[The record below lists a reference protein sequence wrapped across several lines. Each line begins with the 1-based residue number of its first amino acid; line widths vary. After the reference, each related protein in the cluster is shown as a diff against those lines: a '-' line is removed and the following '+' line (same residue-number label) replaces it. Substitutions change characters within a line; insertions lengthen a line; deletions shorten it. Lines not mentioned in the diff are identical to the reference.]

1 MAISIGMA
9 AASTAT
15 TALTGGTF
23 IGGFLVASGTGT
35 LLTHFLVST
44 ALGAALNALSPKRSL
59 SVGESGYNVTQTG
72 TALDHQVIYG
82 RVKIA
87 GVRAFDGTT
96 GTQNKYL
103 HRVLMFAGHEIDA
116 FETFYVND
124 EALTLDGSGEVTA
137 PAKYVGKIRIKEH
150 LGTSDQVAD
159 SDLVSEVADW
169 TADHRL
175 RGIAYIYARLSFDG
189 DAFPNGVPEITAL
202 IRGKKVYDPRTSTTA
217 WSDNSALCIRD
228 YIASTNY
235 GLGEASTNI
244 DDTQVTTA
252 ANVCDLTDTPDSS
265 TRYTCNGAF
274 TTAAT
279 PYDTFNKLLTSMGG
293 MAWYAQGKWRMRAAT
308 WNATV
313 LDMDED
319 DLRSNITI
327 QTRHSRRDNFNI
339 VRGKF
344 RGSESNWQITDYPE
358 VKNAAFLTADGGQE
372 AAADVDLPFTDTAA
386 EARRI
391 ANIVLERNRQQLTV
405 RAAFGMR
412 AFQVQVGDNIRL
424 TNTRFG
430 WANKEFE
437 VVEWTFGLV
446 GKYDLQVN
454 MTLRETAESA
464 FDDISDGVVYEQ
476 DNTALLSP
484 FDVPSVGLTI
494 TAESTVIREKLLNSI
509 SIEVT
514 ALESER
520 VDYVEVEYK
529 ASADTDY
536 IKAGVGEIGKFK
548 VLDVSPGDYDI
559 RARAINTFGVK
570 GDWAYALDREIDSLA
585 AAPEDVTGLA
595 RELSGG
601 TVFLTWNAV
610 SDLDLSYYEIRHN
623 ALTSGATWGTST
635 VAVSRVGRPSTSVT
649 LPARSGTF
657 LIKAWDKSG
666 NPSDTAGTVV
676 VLPADL
682 PSLGTT
688 DEQVEDPTF
697 SGTKTNVAVDTS
709 PTPDEL
715 IISDRSAAS
724 PSGTYEFSNYIDTGS
739 ARTARVTGIVTFNRH
754 FDNAGDWDSIPG
766 DWDTWPGN
774 WDTWTDEQ
782 TAFGDISVSV
792 EVAATDDDPAGSPTW
807 GAWQAANGGEISG
820 RAFKFRA
827 LLDATTTGASP
838 SIETLKATVEY

>member
-1 MAISIGMA
+1 MA
-9 AASTAT
+9 T
-15 TALTGGTF
+15 
-23 IGGFLVASGTGT
+23 
-35 LLTHFLVST
+35 
-44 ALGAALNALSPKRSL
+44 P
-59 SVGESGYNVTQTG
+59 GYNVTQTG

-87 GVRAFDGTT
+87 GVRAFDSAT
-96 GTQNKYL
+96 GAQNKYL

-159 SDLVSEVADW
+159 TDLVSEVSDW

-175 RGIAYIYARLSFDG
+175 RGIAYIYVRLGFDG

-202 IRGKKVYDPRTSTTA
+202 IRGKKVYDPRTTLTA
-217 WSDNSALCIRD
+217 WSDNSALCVRD
-228 YIASTNY
+228 YIASSSY
-235 GLGEASTNI
+235 GLGEASANI
-244 DDTQVTTA
+244 DDTQVTAA

-313 LDMDED
+313 LDLDED

-344 RGSESNWQITDYPE
+344 RGSESNWQVTDYPE
-358 VKNAAFLTADGGQE
+358 VSNAAFLTADGGQE

-430 WANKEFE
+430 WTNKEFE

-446 GKYDLQVN
+446 DKYDLQVN

-476 DNTALLSP
+476 DNTTLLSP
-484 FDVPSVGLTI
+484 FDVPAVGVNI
-494 TAESTVIREKLLNSI
+494 NAQSTVIREKVLNSAT
-509 SIEVT
+509 IEVT
-514 ALESER
+514 STESER
-520 VDYVEVEYK
+520 VDFVEVEYK
-529 ASADTDY
+529 ATSATDY
-536 IKAGVGEIGKFK
+536 IKLGVGEIGKFS
-548 VLDVSPGDYDI
+548 VLDLEPGEYDF

-570 GDWAYALDREIDSLA
+570 GEYTEATAVEVDAFAG
-585 AAPEDVTGLA
+585 APSDVTGFGFEATDKTLN
-595 RELSGG
+595 L
-601 TVFLTWNAV
+601 FWNAV
-610 SDLDLSYYEIRHN
+610 TDLDLSYYRIRYTPV
-623 ALTSGATWGTST
+623 TSGASWEAASTAVNKVARPAVTTSLPLRKGTYM
-635 VAVSRVGRPSTSVT
+635 
-649 LPARSGTF
+649 
-657 LIKAWDKSG
+657 IKSYDKGGLASEG
-666 NPSDTAGTVV
+666 FDSVV
-676 VLPADL
+676 VSSDFV
-682 PSLGTT
+682 PSFATT
-688 DEQVEDPTF
+688 LTQTEDPTF
-697 SGTKTNVAVDTS
+697 SGTKTGVSVVSNALRLTS
-709 PTPDEL
+709 TVSADDE
-715 IISDRSAAS
+715 
-724 PSGTYEFSNYIDTGS
+724 GTYDFSNYIDTGS
-739 ARTARVTGIVTFNRH
+739 SRLVWARIEAESARVDDTAGL
-754 FDNAGDWDSIPG
+754 FDDL
-766 DWDTWPGN
+766 PGN
-774 WDTWTDEQ
+774 FDDLPGLFDSLGSSLILEDTNLE
-782 TAFGDISVSV
+782 FYVSLT
-792 EVAATDDDPAGSPTW
+792 EDDPAGSPTW
-807 GAWQAANGGEISG
+807 SAYQQFRAGSFYG
-820 RAFKFRA
+820 RAFRFRVKMNTESDNITPNITS
-827 LLDATTTGASP
+827 LDA
-838 SIETLKATVEY
+838 IVEY